1 MLQEGLIDAVYEAG
15 AIPDRWPALLERLA
29 SSYGSI
35 GCILLASSDFGERWL
50 TSPGVADLM
59 DAFVAGGWMEHN
71 SRVTRL
77 LGAQPYAGFR
87 TDRDFHSAEE
97 IASLPMYAD
106 FLTPNGLEAGA
117 ATLVAGAGGDGI
129 ILTFEGF
136 PGDARARAAL
146 PQLDELRPHLAR
158 AATLSA
164 RLQLDRAKAAVATM
178 ESLGTPAAMLDPNGR
193 PRAMNASFEAL
204 LGRLL
209 TDTPNGLRLFDRTA
223 DLLFRQTI
231 AIRDTDGA
239 SIPLGRDATEP
250 AALHLIPVR
259 GDARDV
265 FAGIGTLAVVAQAR
279 TDRAPDVDLLQLMF
293 DLTPA
298 EADTARQVAL
308 GRSTREIAVE
318 LGKGMETVRSQL
330 KAALLKTGSQRQSEL
345 AVLLSRLA

>member
-1 MLQEGLIDAVYEAG
+1 MQEGLIDAVYEAG
-15 AIPDRWPALLERLA
+15 AMPERWPALLERLA
-29 SSYGSI
+29 STFGSM
-35 GCILLASSDFGERWL
+35 GCILLASADFGERWL
-50 TSPGVADLM
+50 TSPGIADLM
-59 DAFVAGGWMEHN
+59 DAFVSGGWMEHN

-77 LGAQPYAGFR
+77 LAAQPYAGFR

-117 ATLVAGAGGDGI
+117 ATLVAGASGDGI

-136 PGDARARAAL
+136 RDDAAARATMPL
-146 PQLDELRPHLAR
+146 LDELRPHLAR

-164 RLQLDRAKAAVATM
+164 RLQLDRARAAVATL
-178 ESLGTPAAMLDPNGR
+178 ESLGTPAAMLDPGGR
-193 PRAMNASFEAL
+193 PRAMNAPFEVL
-204 LGRLL
+204 LGELL

-223 DLLFRQTI
+223 DLLFRRAMAT
-231 AIRDTDGA
+231 RGMDGA
-239 SIPLGRDATEP
+239 SIPLGRDAAEP

-265 FAGIGTLAVVAQAR
+265 FTGIGTLAVVAQAR
-279 TDRAPDVDLLQLMF
+279 TDRAPEVDLLQLMF

-298 EADTARQVAL
+298 EAHIARQVAL
-308 GRSTREIAVE
+308 GKSTREIATG